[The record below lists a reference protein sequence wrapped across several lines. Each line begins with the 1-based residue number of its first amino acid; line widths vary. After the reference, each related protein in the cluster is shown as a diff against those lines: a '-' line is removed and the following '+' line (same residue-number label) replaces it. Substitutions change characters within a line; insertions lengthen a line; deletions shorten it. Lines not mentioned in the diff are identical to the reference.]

1 MRERSRKNSRRAI
14 IPRLRSE
21 RCHNPWN
28 GRCEN
33 TDIALYIF
41 YKEREL
47 PICRLCWN
55 EIAERDLEWG
65 DGIGL

>member
-1 MRERSRKNSRRAI
+1 MERSRKDSRRAI
-14 IPRLRSE
+14 IPRFRSE
-21 RCHNPWN
+21 QCRNPWN

-41 YKEREL
+41 YEGRKL

-55 EIAERDLEWG
+55 EIAGRDLEWG
-65 DGIGL
+65 DGVGL